1 MQRVEAQC
9 EDDRRL
15 AEYILQ
21 WVSFAV
27 RPLSLNDLQEALIVE
42 PDSDGVDETNI
53 RDAELLTSVCAEF
66 VVVDQYGKVRLVH
79 SSKLEI
85 FEHIRFIRFPTA
97 QGHIVRNCLMYLF
110 SDEFAAGSCSD
121 DDTDILGIRQHHL
134 FSYAARLW
142 EPGKGSRK

>member
-1 MQRVEAQC
+1 MQRVEAQR

-85 FEHIRFIRFPTA
+85 FEYI
-97 QGHIVRNCLMYLF
+97 IV
-110 SDEFAAGSCSD
+110 GSLS
-121 DDTDILGIRQHHL
+121 GIRLGGRRLLVGESDLQRFASIQTEILTIFHL
-134 FSYAARLW
+134 LPSTTLINHYLI
-142 EPGKGSRK
+142 S